1 MKSVTNI
8 VVDADGIA
16 ADEKKFH
23 FKWTKQMF
31 HASLE
36 SRDLVFELTGVS
48 SEFRAKRDSP
58 DLKNINIA
66 MLVLGSIRAWL
77 FFATYCYLSKPHH
90 LSTGVRNKHATCKA
104 PFLSLVIAKLPED

>member
-1 MKSVTNI
+1 VESVNNT

-31 HASLE
+31 HASLK
-36 SRDLVFELTGVS
+36 SRGLAFELTGVS

-58 DLKNINIA
+58 DPKNTNIA
-66 MLVLGSIRAWL
+66 MPILGLIRAWL
-77 FFATYCYLSKPHH
+77 FL
-90 LSTGVRNKHATCKA
+90 
-104 PFLSLVIAKLPED
+104 

>member
-1 MKSVTNI
+1 VKSVDNI
-8 VVDADGIA
+8 VVGVDGIV

-36 SRDLVFELTGVS
+36 PRGLVFELTGVS

-58 DLKNINIA
+58 DPKNIDIA
-66 MLVLGSIRAWL
+66 MSILGSIRAWL
-77 FFATYCYLSKPHH
+77 FSRLTATS
-90 LSTGVRNKHATCKA
+90 A
-104 PFLSLVIAKLPED
+104 SLTTSR

>member
-1 MKSVTNI
+1 MKSVDNI
-8 VVDADGIA
+8 VIDADGMA

-36 SRDLVFELTGVS
+36 SRGLVFELTGVS

-58 DLKNINIA
+58 DPKNIDIA
-66 MLVLGSIRAWL
+66 MPILGSIRAWL
-77 FFATYCYLSKPHH
+77 FSRLTATSATHH
-90 LSTGVRNKHATCKA
+90 QSTGVRNKHATCKA
-104 PFLSLVIAKLPED
+104 SFLSLVIAKLLED